1 MCLPLPLPY
10 SNLFFYFYIDVE
22 YNIGRKA
29 VASLSF
35 HSRNDLCGYDKIAAF
50 FFATDNNSL
59 SLSFFLSTL
68 SVYANIGRHSLIENL
83 FEFLAS
89 TSIYRHVNNLA
100 IDFLSTRHVGI
111 VGGTWLPAEFDIRH
125 STNVSFLR
133 VPSYQ
138 QLPKKGQIETL
149 VTIIGVVSLMM
160 ATFVFLSLSRHI
172 CHFSFSSLFFVSIW
186 KVEVQVRSLPLH
198 NYTTTHAI
206 INIHTVD
213 ISDVSRPVATK

>member
-1 MCLPLPLPY
+1 MCLPLPLPLLY

-29 VASLSF
+29 VASLFF

-89 TSIYRHVNNLA
+89 TSIYRHVNNLS

-111 VGGTWLPAEFDIRH
+111 VGGTWLPAEFGIRRM
-125 STNVSFLR
+125 FLFC
-133 VPSYQ
+133 VCQVTSNCQ
-138 QLPKKGQIETL
+138 KK
-149 VTIIGVVSLMM
+149 
-160 ATFVFLSLSRHI
+160 A
-172 CHFSFSSLFFVSIW
+172 
-186 KVEVQVRSLPLH
+186 K
-198 NYTTTHAI
+198 
-206 INIHTVD
+206 
-213 ISDVSRPVATK
+213 